1 MNIFL
6 VLHFIPVIIGLYIY
20 FIIPYLT
27 LKKGSSLS
35 DYFDNLMFESIPTLT
50 LLLIL
55 PVFNYIV
62 MLKVISD
69 FNVDTEQNECLE
81 ETVSNIYDFFKEFII
96 ALWML
101 IVWLFGLKYIYK
113 LFNKILKLKIK

>member
-6 VLHFIPVIIGLYIY
+6 ILHFIPVIIGLYIY
-20 FIIPYLT
+20 FIIPYIT
-27 LKKGSSLS
+27 LKKNSSLS

-62 MLKVISD
+62 ILKVISD
-69 FNVDTEQNECLE
+69 FNVDSEQNECLE
-81 ETVSNIYDFFKEFII
+81 KTVSNIYDFLKEFII

-101 IVWLFGLKYIYK
+101 IVWLFGLKYIYNF
-113 LFNKILKLKIK
+113 FNKILTLKIK